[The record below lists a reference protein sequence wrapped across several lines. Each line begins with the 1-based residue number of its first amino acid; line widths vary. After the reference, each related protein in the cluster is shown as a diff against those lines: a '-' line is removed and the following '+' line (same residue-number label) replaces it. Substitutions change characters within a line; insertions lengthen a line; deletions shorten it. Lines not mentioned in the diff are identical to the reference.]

1 MVSMGG
7 VGAFAPFFSLVIW
20 PPLVLGSGSRS
31 SSVIQIFSFINIIL
45 FEIYLGHGRVA
56 TFVHLVHLY
65 FYLLC
70 RFSSLCMVITEAVKF

>member
-7 VGAFAPFFSLVIW
+7 VGAFALFFSLVIG

-45 FEIYLGHGRVA
+45 FQIYLGNGKFA
-56 TFVHLVHLY
+56 TFVHLAQLY
-65 FYLLC
+65 FDLLC
-70 RFSSLCMVITEAVKF
+70 